1 MCWISQLIA
10 DRHDTAAMRFTP
22 GNCLDIALN
31 ADITHEPYSEV
42 SGFREGD
49 MRTEVV

>member
-1 MCWISQLIA
+1 MCRISQLIA
-10 DRHDTAAMRFTP
+10 ERHDIAMRFTL

-42 SGFREGD
+42 SGFREGG
-49 MRTEVV
+49 MTTEVV